1 MPYSDPPEAVVTDC
15 QDSDTVARSQF
26 RAVCRTAHTRRHG
39 ERATVRQ
46 SKCKARAA
54 ILRAHLARLRRP
66 FATFGAPR
74 EIGHAHLP
82 ARATRMRRMQ

>member
-1 MPYSDPPEAVVTDC
+1 MMTGC
-15 QDSDTVARSQF
+15 RDSDTVARSQF

-39 ERATVRQ
+39 DRATVRQ

-54 ILRAHLARLRRP
+54 ILRRRLQRSRRP

-74 EIGHAHLP
+74 E
-82 ARATRMRRMQ
+82 TRMRTGGARSAQGA

>member
-1 MPYSDPPEAVVTDC
+1 MTGC
-15 QDSDTVARSQF
+15 RDSDTVARSQF

-39 ERATVRQ
+39 DRATVRQ

-54 ILRAHLARLRRP
+54 ILRRRLQRSRRPFARP

-74 EIGHAHLP
+74 E
-82 ARATRMRRMQ
+82 TRMRTGGARSAQGA